1 MFSMLTVAG
10 ISFGPLLVG
19 FALNTILYGALVTS
33 MLLYFSSFKSDGAW
47 IRLLVSTLLFLC
59 TADVILEYVFLNDTL
74 IIHFGDQY
82 ALSRANWVF
91 SLLPGITG
99 VVSTLVQLFFAWRIR
114 VLTSSFWLVGIIVFL
129 ASAAFLCGI
138 GTTIAINMVPVFTQF
153 HRFEVVFVIGLASSA
168 LDNLLITGLLVHS
181 LREHKTGFMDTD
193 HIIKK
198 IIRVTLQT
206 GLLTAIWTLVDLAI
220 YIALTDGM
228 HLVFNETLAQLY
240 TISLMSTLITR
251 PRDHA
256 YTDFTVVNGEQ
267 TERRDAQIPL
277 EYRNIE
283 RRRNSELVFDAVSLK
298 KFDTVHGAAD
308 TQQ

>member
-1 MFSMLTVAG
+1 MGLTVAG

-19 FALNTILYGALVTS
+19 FVLNTILYGALVTS
-33 MLLYFSSFKSDGAW
+33 VLLYFSSFKSDGAW
-47 IRLLVSTLLFLC
+47 IRLLVTTIWLLST
-59 TADVILEYVFLNDTL
+59 ANVILEFVFLYDTL
-74 IIHFGDQY
+74 IIHFGDED

-91 SLLPGITG
+91 SLLPCITG
-99 VVSTLVQLFFAWRIR
+99 TVSTLVQLFFAWRIR
-114 VLTSSFWLVGIIVFL
+114 ILTSSVWLVGIIVFL

-168 LDNLLITGLLVHS
+168 VDNLLITGLLVRS

-206 GLLTAIWTLVDLAI
+206 GLLTAIWTLVDLAV

-228 HLVFNETLAQLY
+228 HLIFNQSLAQFY
-240 TISLMSTLITR
+240 TISLMSTLIAR
-251 PRDHA
+251 PRDNS

-267 TERRDAQIPL
+267 SERRVRHILSLGLRCPSFFQRSTANQEIRMIVFPL
-277 EYRNIE
+277 NIE
-283 RRRNSELVFDAVSLK
+283 M
-298 KFDTVHGAAD
+298 
-308 TQQ
+308 

>member
-1 MFSMLTVAG
+1 MLTVAG
-10 ISFGPLLVG
+10 ISFGPLLAG

-33 MLLYFSSFKSDGAW
+33 VLLYFSSFKSDGRW
-47 IRLLVSTLLFLC
+47 IRLLVSALLLLS
-59 TADVILEYVFLNDTL
+59 TANVILEYVFLNDTL
-74 IIHFGDQY
+74 IIHFGDQS

-99 VVSTLVQLFFAWRIR
+99 VISTLVQFFFAWRIR
-114 VLTSSFWLVGIIVFL
+114 ILTSSVWLVGIIIFL

-153 HRFEVVFVIGLASSA
+153 HRFEIVFVIGLVSST
-168 LDNLLITGLLVHS
+168 LDNLLITGLLVRS

-198 IIRVTLQT
+198 IIRVILQT
-206 GLLTAIWTLVDLAI
+206 GLLTAVWALVDLAV
-220 YIALTDGM
+220 YIALTDGL
-228 HLVFNETLAQLY
+228 HLIFNQSLAQFY

-267 TERRDAQIPL
+267 SERRDAQIPL
-277 EYRNIE
+277 EYRDID
-283 RRRNSELVFDAVSLK
+283 RRRNSELVFDVVSLK
-298 KFDTVHGAAD
+298 KFDTIPGARTD

>member
-1 MFSMLTVAG
+1 MSA
-10 ISFGPLLVG
+10 LL
-19 FALNTILYGALVTS
+19 
-33 MLLYFSSFKSDGAW
+33 LL
-47 IRLLVSTLLFLC
+47 ST
-59 TADVILEYVFLNDTL
+59 ANVILEYVFLNDTL
-74 IIHFGDQY
+74 IIHFGDQS

-99 VVSTLVQLFFAWRIR
+99 VISTLVQFFFAWRIR
-114 VLTSSFWLVGIIVFL
+114 ILTSSVWLVGIIIFL

-153 HRFEVVFVIGLASSA
+153 HRFEIVFVIGLVSST
-168 LDNLLITGLLVHS
+168 LDNLLITGLLVRS

-198 IIRVTLQT
+198 IIRVILQT
-206 GLLTAIWTLVDLAI
+206 GLLTAVWALVDLAV
-220 YIALTDGM
+220 YIALTDGL
-228 HLVFNETLAQLY
+228 HLIFNQSLAQFY

-267 TERRDAQIPL
+267 SERRDAQIPL
-277 EYRNIE
+277 EYRDID
-283 RRRNSELVFDAVSLK
+283 RRRNSELVFDVVSLK
-298 KFDTVHGAAD
+298 KFDTIPGARTD

>member
-1 MFSMLTVAG
+1 MH
-10 ISFGPLLVG
+10 
-19 FALNTILYGALVTS
+19 
-33 MLLYFSSFKSDGAW
+33 K
-47 IRLLVSTLLFLC
+47 
-59 TADVILEYVFLNDTL
+59 
-74 IIHFGDQY
+74 
-82 ALSRANWVF
+82 
-91 SLLPGITG
+91 G

-114 VLTSSFWLVGIIVFL
+114 ILTSSFWLVGIIVFL

-267 TERRDAQIPL
+267 TERRLTRI
-277 EYRNIE
+277 
-283 RRRNSELVFDAVSLK
+283 
-298 KFDTVHGAAD
+298 
-308 TQQ
+308 

>member
-1 MFSMLTVAG
+1 MPLTTAG

-19 FALNTILYGALVTS
+19 FAINAILYGALVTS
-33 MLLYFSSFKSDGAW
+33 GLVYFSSFKNDGLW
-47 IRLLVSTLLFLC
+47 IRLLVSTLLLLC
-59 TADVILEYVFLNDTL
+59 TANVILQFVFLNDTL

-91 SLLPGITG
+91 SLLPGISG
-99 VVSTLVQLFFAWRIR
+99 IVSSLVQFFFAWRIR
-114 VLTSSFWLVGIIVFL
+114 ILTSSVWPIGIMVIL
-129 ASAAFLCGI
+129 ASTAFLCGI

-153 HRFEVVFVIGLASSA
+153 HRFEVVFVVGLTSSA
-168 LDNLLITGLLVHS
+168 LDNLLITGLLVRS

-228 HLVFNETLAQLY
+228 HLVFNESLAQFY

-251 PRDHA
+251 PRDHV
-256 YTDFTVVNGEQ
+256 YTDFTVVNGDQ
-267 TERRDAQIPL
+267 TERRVAQAPL
-277 EYRNIE
+277 ECRNVD
-283 RRRNSELVFDAVSLK
+283 RRRNSGLVFDAVSLK
-298 KFDTVHGAAD
+298 KFDTVHIGTD

>member
-1 MFSMLTVAG
+1 MPLTVAG

-19 FALNTILYGALVTS
+19 FALNTILYGAQVTS
-33 MLLYFSSFKSDGAW
+33 VLLYFSSFKSDGAW
-47 IRLLVSTLLFLC
+47 IRLLVSALLLLC
-59 TADVILEYVFLNDTL
+59 TANVILEYVFLNDTL

-82 ALSRANWVF
+82 TLTRANWVS
-91 SLLPGITG
+91 SLVPGITG
-99 VVSTLVQLFFAWRIR
+99 VVSSLVQLFFAWRIR
-114 VLTSSFWLVGIIVFL
+114 ILTSSFWLVGIIVLL

-168 LDNLLITGLLVHS
+168 LDNLLITGLLVRS

-206 GLLTAIWTLVDLAI
+206 GLLTAIWTLVDLAV

-228 HLVFNETLAQLY
+228 HLVFNETLAQFY

-251 PRDHA
+251 PRDNA
-256 YTDFTVVNGEQ
+256 YTDFTIVNGEQ
-267 TERRDAQIPL
+267 PERRDAQIPL
-277 EYRNIE
+277 EYRNID

-298 KFDTVHGAAD
+298 KFDTIHGATD

>member
-1 MFSMLTVAG
+1 MPLTVAG

-19 FALNTILYGALVTS
+19 FVLNTILYGALVTS
-33 MLLYFSSFKSDGAW
+33 VLLYFSSFKSDGGW
-47 IRLLVSTLLFLC
+47 IRLLVTTLWLLSTVN
-59 TADVILEYVFLNDTL
+59 VILEFVFLYDTL
-74 IIHFGDQY
+74 IIHFGDEN

-99 VVSTLVQLFFAWRIR
+99 TISTLVQLFFAWRIR
-114 VLTSSFWLVGIIVFL
+114 ILTSSVWLVGIIVFL
-129 ASAAFLCGI
+129 ATAAFLCGI

-168 LDNLLITGLLVHS
+168 VDNLLITGLLVRS

-206 GLLTAIWTLVDLAI
+206 GLLTAIWTLIVLAV
-220 YIALTDGM
+220 YIALTNGM
-228 HLVFNETLAQLY
+228 HLVFNQSLAQFH
-240 TISLMSTLITR
+240 TISLMSTLVAR
-251 PRDHA
+251 PRDNP

-267 TERRDAQIPL
+267 SERRDDHFPL
-277 EYRNIE
+277 EYRNID
-283 RRRNSELVFDAVSLK
+283 RRRDSELVFDAVSQK
-298 KFDTVHGAAD
+298 KFEIVQGIAKDTE
-308 TQQ
+308 Q